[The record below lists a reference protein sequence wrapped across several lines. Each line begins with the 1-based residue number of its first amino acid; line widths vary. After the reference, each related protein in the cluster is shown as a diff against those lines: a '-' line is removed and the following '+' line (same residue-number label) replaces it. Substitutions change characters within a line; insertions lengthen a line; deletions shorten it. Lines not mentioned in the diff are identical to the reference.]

1 MHNIQGFGYS
11 AAQRGRK
18 THLFPGAVVQDLIAA
33 DLTLLK
39 LVVLAAVLRGFY
51 PALSESFKRQS
62 GRSPPW

>member
-1 MHNIQGFGYS
+1 MHNIQGFGCS
-11 AAQRGRK
+11 ATQRGRR

-51 PALSESFKRQS
+51 PALSESFKRQL
-62 GRSPPW
+62 GLSPP